1 MLAYASCLLQ
11 LRGFVTV
18 AEVTE
23 RKAWVAGR
31 ATDALDALLKEG
43 LAMIDDGDADGVRRY
58 WFPCF
63 DTMDDGAAVASIQ
76 E

>member
-1 MLAYASCLLQ
+1 MLRLGIAQ
-11 LRGFVTV
+11 LCGFVTV
-18 AEVTE
+18 AEITA
-23 RKAWVAGR
+23 RKGWLPGR

-43 LAMIDDGDADGVRRY
+43 LVMIDDGDADGVRRY

-63 DTMDDGAAVASIQ
+63 DTLTVDDSAAVASLQ